1 MFSFVIY
8 KNGNIEM
15 EIEAY
20 KTDVTTREEARF
32 IVALLQFVISDCI
45 MNFDLEDSNHILRI
59 ETNRD
64 IKEMVYGVFNKQGFY
79 CQKL

>member
-1 MFSFVIY
+1 MH
-8 KNGNIEM
+8 IES
-15 EIEAY
+15 Y
-20 KTDVTTREEARF
+20 KTNVTTKEDANF
-32 IVALLQFVISDCI
+32 IVVLLQFIISDCV
-45 MNFDLEDSNHILRI
+45 MNFELEDCNHILKI

>member
-1 MFSFVIY
+1 
-8 KNGNIEM
+8 M

-20 KTDVTTREEARF
+20 KTDVTTREDARF

>member
-1 MFSFVIY
+1 MRTES
-8 KNGNIEM
+8 
-15 EIEAY
+15 Y
-20 KTDVTTREEARF
+20 KTDVKTKEEASF
-32 IVALLQFVISDCI
+32 IVVLLQFIISDCI
-45 MNFDLEDSNHILRI
+45 MNFDLDNSDHILKI

>member
-1 MFSFVIY
+1 MH
-8 KNGNIEM
+8 
-15 EIEAY
+15 IEAY
-20 KTDVTTREEARF
+20 KTNVRTKKDASL
-32 IVALLQFVISDCI
+32 IVVLLQFIMSDCI
-45 MNFDLEDSNHILRI
+45 IYFDFKKRERILRI

>member
-1 MFSFVIY
+1 M
-8 KNGNIEM
+8 KIES
-15 EIEAY
+15 Y
-20 KTDVTTREEARF
+20 KTDVTTQEEASF
-32 IVALLQFVISDCI
+32 IVVLLQFVISDCI

-59 ETNRD
+59 ETNRE

>member
-1 MFSFVIY
+1 MH
-8 KNGNIEM
+8 IES
-15 EIEAY
+15 Y
-20 KTDVTTREEARF
+20 KTDVKTKEEASF
-32 IVALLQFVISDCI
+32 IVVLLQFIISDCI
-45 MNFDLEDSNHILRI
+45 MNFDLDDSSTILRI

>member
-1 MFSFVIY
+1 MH
-8 KNGNIEM
+8 
-15 EIEAY
+15 IEAY
-20 KTDVTTREEARF
+20 KTNVRTKKDVSL
-32 IVALLQFVISDCI
+32 IVVLLQFIISDCI
-45 MNFDLEDSNHILRI
+45 IYFDFKNRERILRI

>member
-1 MFSFVIY
+1 M
-8 KNGNIEM
+8 NT
-15 EIEAY
+15 EAY
-20 KTDVTTREEARF
+20 KTDVTTKEDARF

-45 MNFDLEDSNHILRI
+45 MNFDLEDRDHVLRI

>member
-1 MFSFVIY
+1 MD
-8 KNGNIEM
+8 IEV
-15 EIEAY
+15 Y
-20 KTDVTTREEARF
+20 QTDVKTNKDARY

-45 MNFDLEDSNHILRI
+45 MNFDIVGSNHILKI

-64 IKEMVYGVFNKQGFY
+64 IKEMVYLVFNKNGFY

>member
-1 MFSFVIY
+1 M
-8 KNGNIEM
+8 K
-15 EIEAY
+15 IEAY
-20 KTDVTTREEARF
+20 KTDIKTKEDARF

-45 MNFDLEDSNHILRI
+45 MNFDLEDSNHILKI
-59 ETNRD
+59 ETNRE

>member
-1 MFSFVIY
+1 M
-8 KNGNIEM
+8 N
-15 EIEAY
+15 IEAY
-20 KTDVTTREEARF
+20 KTDVKTKEDARF

-45 MNFDLEDSNHILRI
+45 MNFDLDDSNHILRI
-59 ETNRD
+59 ETNRE

>member
-20 KTDVTTREEARF
+20 KTDVTTREDARF